1 MGGTFIVKY
10 KVNSLG
16 ESCHRPNDYYDK
28 KVSVA
33 YDTVDYDPDADVKVC
48 VQNEPPS
55 VKSWTTQMIL
65 DHSDIFDLII
75 SWNEDLNHLPSFRRT
90 IIGDCWI
97 DWDTFKAQKTKQ
109 ISFIT
114 SDKAWAPGH
123 KVRLDVWEG
132 LEDVDSLNGFKLIKH
147 KSPPMM
153 PNKNF
158 IFEDSKYSIAI
169 ENQQLPNMVTE
180 KIIDCFASKTIPIYW
195 GAPNIGDYFNMSAV
209 LTFNTLYELKD
220 ILDNLDES
228 YYDDNIDIV
237 EENFEKSKQ
246 YWDYYKMRKLII
258 EDYISKME

>member
-1 MGGTFIVKY
+1 
-10 KVNSLG
+10 
-16 ESCHRPNDYYDK
+16 
-28 KVSVA
+28 
-33 YDTVDYDPDADVKVC
+33 
-48 VQNEPPS
+48 
-55 VKSWTTQMIL
+55 
-65 DHSDIFDLII
+65 
-75 SWNEDLNHLPSFRRT
+75 
-90 IIGDCWI
+90 
-97 DWDTFKAQKTKQ
+97 
-109 ISFIT
+109 
-114 SDKAWAPGH
+114 
-123 KVRLDVWEG
+123 
-132 LEDVDSLNGFKLIKH
+132 
-147 KSPPMM
+147 M

-195 GAPNIGDYFNMSAV
+195 GAPNIGDYFNMGAV

-246 YWDYYKMRKLII
+246 YWDYYKMRKSII